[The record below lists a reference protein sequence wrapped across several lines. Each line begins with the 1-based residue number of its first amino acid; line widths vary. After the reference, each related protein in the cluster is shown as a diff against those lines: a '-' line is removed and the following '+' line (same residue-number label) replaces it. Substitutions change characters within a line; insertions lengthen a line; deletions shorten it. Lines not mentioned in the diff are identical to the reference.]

1 MNLNTRNISQQS
13 TLCGRMFK
21 RVILTAAVIGLSGC
35 ATMTDWFADEDEI
48 KIRRIAPIENQ
59 ITPKEVWSYTI
70 GDGVDEYFS
79 RLKPVFANDTVYA
92 AERHGEVVAL
102 TPDSGDVV
110 WERNFAIFPDES
122 FWDDIARLWR
132 SGSSAKISAIAAG
145 YDMVFVATEDGI
157 IRALNHES
165 GETLWESTVPGEI
178 LATPAMDEGFLVL
191 NTGAGVLFGLDAKT
205 GEQLWRSETDV
216 PPLSLRGISAPV
228 ATNGGALVGTPTGK
242 LQVNIL
248 TSGIPAWET
257 AITAPAGATELERI
271 IDVDSAPV
279 VFGNTVYIV
288 SYDGTLAA
296 VELRSGR
303 IMWKREYGSYRDLA
317 VSGNRIYVVDT
328 RSIVYALDRRN
339 GVEIWSQSGLKERNL
354 TTPLIMGEQLV
365 LGDRWG
371 LMHWLN
377 AEDGKLIARYDLG
390 GDDEDEAIYATPV
403 KVNDLVV
410 TITRDG
416 EIAALSAQ

>member
-1 MNLNTRNISQQS
+1 
-13 TLCGRMFK
+13 MFK

-102 TPDSGDVV
+102 TPDTGDVV

-132 SGSSAKISAIAAG
+132 SGASAKISAIAAG

-157 IRALNHES
+157 IRALNSES

-178 LATPAMDEGFLVL
+178 LATPAMDEGILVL

-216 PPLSLRGISAPV
+216 
-228 ATNGGALVGTPTGK
+228 
-242 LQVNIL
+242 
-248 TSGIPAWET
+248 
-257 AITAPAGATELERI
+257 
-271 IDVDSAPV
+271 
-279 VFGNTVYIV
+279 
-288 SYDGTLAA
+288 
-296 VELRSGR
+296 
-303 IMWKREYGSYRDLA
+303 
-317 VSGNRIYVVDT
+317 
-328 RSIVYALDRRN
+328 
-339 GVEIWSQSGLKERNL
+339 
-354 TTPLIMGEQLV
+354 
-365 LGDRWG
+365 
-371 LMHWLN
+371 
-377 AEDGKLIARYDLG
+377 
-390 GDDEDEAIYATPV
+390 
-403 KVNDLVV
+403 
-410 TITRDG
+410 
-416 EIAALSAQ
+416 